1 MLQSV
6 APGVEA
12 GCRTL
17 LHAKRRREGVILIG
31 ILAALFL
38 AASTL
43 VADTSV
49 IGRLR
54 QYGMDMQSHVHS
66 TPDGDPAN
74 RWSAPGVPIV
84 NPCSA
89 GQSNQALPPFLVP
102 CASAFPPEPP
112 PLQCATLLR
121 PAS

>member
-1 MLQSV
+1 
-6 APGVEA
+6 
-12 GCRTL
+12 
-17 LHAKRRREGVILIG
+17 VILIG

-84 NPCSA
+84 NPGSA
-89 GQSNQALPPFLVP
+89 GESNQAFTAFLVS
-102 CASAFPPEPP
+102 CASVIQPQPPS
-112 PLQCATLLR
+112 LQCATLLR
-121 PAS
+121 HSR